1 MKRFLYWLLAKL
13 EKKPE
18 INKEDYVDLTIGRVY
33 FRIVTKGAV
42 QRSDIQATIYK
53 DVMNDALWMSLM
65 ELELV
70 DLPFGQLN
78 NLLLSDGDKVRD
90 KLKEILQR
98 HGLITEQ
105 EIEPTTGIT
114 AEEAAWLRQTEMQQ
128 KQVINDWVKK
138 DGNNNNR
145 K

>member
-105 EIEPTTGIT
+105 EVDASTGIT